1 MRLTVDTKQ
10 RMGLS
15 PGLRQSVEV
24 LQMDSQE
31 LDQYVERMAE
41 ENPLIEVQYSLDS
54 SRIKNGKSSQHLLQI
69 AARPRHTLQEHLL
82 SQLNLLELP
91 KKERDIAAYLIG
103 CLQDFGYLE
112 ERVEEIAAGLGVS
125 CKDIEVGLR
134 HVQSLEPYGVGSRN
148 LQECLVLQLE
158 HTGRLT
164 PLLQRLIERHL
175 EQLGSNQLVRVAKEL
190 KTSLKSIQE
199 SFHVIKSL
207 DPRPGN
213 TFDHGESTVY
223 IVPDVYI
230 MRKNGRNEAAVH
242 PLSSPQ
248 VALAESY
255 QHLLSLSGDEETR
268 CYLREKNEQAI
279 WIMKCLEDRK
289 ATLCSV
295 AGAILKM
302 QRSFFERGK
311 DYLVPLTL
319 GRIAEELN
327 LHEST
332 VSRAIRGKFL
342 RCIWGTFELKYFF
355 PSEIAGD
362 ASGWTPDALKRIIRD
377 LIEEEDKQAAYS
389 DRRIAE
395 LLLEQGVVISRRTVA
410 KYRESM
416 RIAAAPGRREYLM

>member
-1 MRLTVDTKQ
+1 MRLALDTKQ

-15 PGLRQSVEV
+15 PGLLQSVEV

-31 LDQYVERMAE
+31 LGQYVERLAE
-41 ENPLIEVQYSLDS
+41 ENPLIEVQYSIGGGRVKS
-54 SRIKNGKSSQHLLQI
+54 GKGSQHLLQY
-69 AARPRHTLQEHLL
+69 AARPRHNLQEHLL
-82 SQLNLLELP
+82 SQLSLLELP
-91 KKERDIAAYLIG
+91 KKERVIVAYLIG
-103 CLQDFGYLE
+103 CLDDTGYFA
-112 ERVEEIAAGLGVS
+112 ERVEEIAVELGVGCQDIEAGL
-125 CKDIEVGLR
+125 R
-134 HVQSLEPYGVGSRN
+134 YVQSLEPCGVGARN

-158 HTGRLT
+158 HSGRMT
-164 PLLQRLIERHL
+164 PLLRMLIERHL

-199 SFHVIKSL
+199 SYPIIKSL
-207 DPRPGN
+207 NPRPGN

-230 MRKNGRNEAAVH
+230 MRKNGGYEAAAH

-255 QHLLSLSGDEETR
+255 QRLCSLSGDEDTR
-268 CYLREKNEQAI
+268 RYLQEKNEQAS

-295 AGAILKM
+295 AGAILKL
-302 QRSFFERGK
+302 QRPFFERGK

-319 GRIAEELN
+319 GRIAEELD

-332 VSRAIRGKFL
+332 VSRAVRGKYVQ
-342 RCIWGTFELKYFF
+342 CVWGTFELKYFF
-355 PSEIAGD
+355 PSGIAGED
-362 ASGWTPDALKRIIRD
+362 SDWTPDALKRIIRD
-377 LIEEEDKQAAYS
+377 LIEGEDKRAAYS

-395 LLLEQGVVISRRTVA
+395 LLLEQGIVISRRTVA

-416 RIAAAPGRREYLM
+416 RIASAPGRREYPI

>member
-1 MRLTVDTKQ
+1 MDTKQ

-69 AARPRHTLQEHLL
+69 AASPRHTLQEHLQ

-103 CLQDFGYLE
+103 CLQDIGYLE

-134 HVQSLEPYGVGSRN
+134 HVQSLEPYGVGARN

-207 DPRPGN
+207 NPRPGN
-213 TFDHGESTVY
+213 TFDHGECTVY

-248 VALAESY
+248 VALVESY

-268 CYLREKNEQAI
+268 SYLREKNEQAI

-295 AGAILKM
+295 AGAILKV

-319 GRIAEELN
+319 SKIAEELN

-355 PSEIAGD
+355 PSEIAGE